1 MFQQVLAALPAKPP
15 KVHLGPGCQR
25 YLRDHGVPE
34 SLITTLDE
42 CTYAGDIPIGRLW
55 LAPLGELD
63 VDNQREENLPCIEHG
78 FLIVG
83 SGLNGDPVA
92 LQISTGKMVFV
103 SHDLLWERDYDDFD
117 ECVAQSPLEFHAFWS
132 AALENIDFP
141 VDSYAA
147 RDSWHRDDSAERRA
161 ADPG

>member
-63 VDNQREENLPCIEHG
+63 VDNQREENLPCIADHRRTSASSADHWSTTLGSDIIPSTQSIKFSVTRNDSSFAGMDDEHG
-78 FLIVG
+78 MFDRNIIKILLITV
-83 SGLNGDPVA
+83 
-92 LQISTGKMVFV
+92 V
-103 SHDLLWERDYDDFD
+103 SK
-117 ECVAQSPLEFHAFWS
+117 S
-132 AALENIDFP
+132 
-141 VDSYAA
+141 
-147 RDSWHRDDSAERRA
+147 
-161 ADPG
+161 